1 MVVVARAIIGFA
13 AIGRRPELIG
23 ERGRPFLPREMPL
36 RRQTDGERESLR
48 LSRLRKDRP
57 TLIAWQVCQ
66 SGEIFGL
73 GN

>member
-1 MVVVARAIIGFA
+1 MVVVARAVIGLT
-13 AIGRRPELIG
+13 AIRGPLQFPG
-23 ERGRPFLPREMPL
+23 ERGRPFFPREMPL

-48 LSRLRKDRP
+48 LPRLRKDRP